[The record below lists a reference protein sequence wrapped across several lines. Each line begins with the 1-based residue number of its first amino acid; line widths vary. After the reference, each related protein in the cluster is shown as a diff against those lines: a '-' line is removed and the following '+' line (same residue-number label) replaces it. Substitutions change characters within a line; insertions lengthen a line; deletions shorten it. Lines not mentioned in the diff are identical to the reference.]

1 MAFRSLGLI
10 SNSEHIIC
18 HVDSDGN
25 FSKDVASVVGQEAVR
40 LLQGQQVL
48 GDGSKAIVEML
59 KEMGHLV
66 KIKRIKHRYPY
77 DWRTDRPIIV
87 T

>member
-1 MAFRSLGLI
+1 M
-10 SNSEHIIC
+10 IC

-25 FSKDVASVVGQEAVR
+25 FSKDVASVVGQDAAK
-40 LLQGQQVL
+40 LLHGQPVL
-48 GDGSKAIVEML
+48 GDGSKAIVNML
-59 KEMGHLV
+59 KETGHLV

-77 DWRTDRPIIV
+77 DWRTDKPIIV